1 MMQSR
6 RRFLATASLAGAA
19 GLLGTQGSLHAEPPP
34 ETTSVRLLK
43 LVPVTCIAP
52 VYVAGELL
60 RAEGFTDVRYVGEGT
75 GSSSSDWMT
84 HGELDFDINFP
95 PALIVSID
103 SGLPIKVLAGVH
115 PGCFE
120 LFATESVQSITDLK
134 GKKVGVHDLYS
145 TPHMLVILMAAY
157 VGLDPFK
164 DIQWVES
171 HNPIQLFIDR
181 IIDAFPAIPPESQ
194 ELRDRKVG
202 HTIVS
207 STLDR
212 PWSQYYCCMLAGATD
227 YVEKYPAATKRVV
240 RAFLKAADI
249 CVSDPKMVAQQLV
262 DGGFTKRY
270 DYALRTLTEL
280 RYDVWREFDPDDS
293 LRFYALRM
301 REASLIKLSPQEIIA
316 VDQLRRTPADALAGS
331 THCGRLDRRLLRGTQ
346 ERSEGGRADVCR

>member
-1 MMQSR
+1 MQIMHSR
-6 RRFLATASLAGAA
+6 RRFLANVSLAGAA
-19 GLLGTQGSLHAEPPP
+19 GLVGAPTTLRAEPPP
-34 ETTSVRLLK
+34 ETTSVRLPKVLP
-43 LVPVTCIAP
+43 LTCIGP
-52 VYVAGELL
+52 TYVAGELL
-60 RAEGFTDVRYVGEGT
+60 RAEGFTDVRFVEEGT
-75 GSSSSDWMT
+75 GPAATAWIA
-84 HGELDFDINFP
+84 HGELDFGMDFP
-95 PALIVSID
+95 PAHIVSID

-115 PGCFE
+115 QGCFE
-120 LFATESVQSITDLK
+120 LFGTESVQSIKDLK
-134 GKKVGVHDLYS
+134 GRKVGVNYLAS
-145 TPHMLVILMAAY
+145 TPHMLLIVMAAN
-157 VGLDPFK
+157 VGLDPLT

-171 HNPIQLFIDR
+171 HNLIQLFIDR
-181 IIDAFPAIPPESQ
+181 KIDAFPTIPPEAQ

-227 YVEKYPAATKRVV
+227 YVEKYPAATKRVL

-270 DYALRTLTEL
+270 DYALQTLTEL

-301 REASLIKLSPQEIIA
+301 REASLIKSSPHEVIA
-316 VDQLRRTPADALAGS
+316 NGTDWRF
-331 THCGRLDRRLLRGTQ
+331 LDELKRELKT
-346 ERSEGGRADVCR
+346 

>member
-1 MMQSR
+1 MQTMQSR
-6 RRFLATASLAGAA
+6 RRFVAGLSAAGAA
-19 GLLGTQGSLHAEPPP
+19 GLVLTPRWVHAEPPP
-34 ETTSVRLLK
+34 ETTSVRLPK
-43 LVPVTCIAP
+43 LVPLTCIAP

-60 RAEGFTDVRYVGEGT
+60 RAEGFTDVRYVEEGT
-75 GSSSSDWMT
+75 GPTTNWIA

-95 PALIVSID
+95 PAHIVSID

-115 PGCFE
+115 QGCFE
-120 LFATESVQSITDLK
+120 LFATESVQSIKDLK
-134 GKKVGVHDLYS
+134 GRKVGVDHLYS
-145 TPHMLVILMAAY
+145 TPHMLLIVMAAY
-157 VGLDPFK
+157 VGLDPLT

-171 HNPIQLFIDR
+171 HNPIQLFIDGK
-181 IIDAFPAIPPESQ
+181 IDAFPAIPPYSQ

-227 YVEKYPAATKRVV
+227 YVEKYPAATKRVL

-249 CVSDPKMVAQQLV
+249 CVSDPKMVAQQLI

-270 DYALRTLTEL
+270 DYALQTLTEM

-301 REASLIKLSPQEIIA
+301 REASLIKLSPHEIIA
-316 VDQLRRTPADALAGS
+316 NGTDWRFLDALKRELK
-331 THCGRLDRRLLRGTQ
+331 T
-346 ERSEGGRADVCR
+346 